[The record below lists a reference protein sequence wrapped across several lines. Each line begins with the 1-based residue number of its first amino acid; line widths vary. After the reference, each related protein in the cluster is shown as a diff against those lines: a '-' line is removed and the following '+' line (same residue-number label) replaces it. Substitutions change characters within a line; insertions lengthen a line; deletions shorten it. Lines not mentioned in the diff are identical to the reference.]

1 MIKIIKLILIIAF
14 AGTAMEAQELSFY
27 KNLYNDYADYKEK
40 SLYKMDLKHSD
51 ILSLIIQ
58 LKENQN
64 FSIEELGKS
73 VENREIFNIKFGNG
87 PTNVLLWSQMHGDE
101 PTATMALFDIF
112 NFLKANDKYNDVR
125 ENLKAKLTINFVPML
140 NPDGSEK
147 YQRRNA
153 LNIDINRD
161 ALALKSPESQ
171 ILKKIRDLIEPEFGF
186 NLHDQS
192 TRASVSNTN
201 KQATISLLAPA
212 FDKDRNINETR
223 EKAIKLAA
231 EINSLLSTYIPG
243 HIARYDDEFEPRAF
257 GDNIQKWGTSTILI
271 ESGGWK
277 NDDEKQYIRK
287 LNFVIILNSL
297 LSIANRNFLN
307 EDTSNYFSIPKND
320 KYLYDLLL
328 RNIEIT
334 RNDSTFRTDIGINLY
349 ETSENG
355 KRFFKGLIDDMG
367 DLSTHYGVDEL
378 DCTGMSA
385 AYGLTF
391 QKYIDVNNFS
401 ADMLINDFVKKG
413 YTTILGDSSVYRDD
427 CVNLPVNIKI
437 FNNKSNVNEIRTETS
452 ANLILQKG
460 EEKKFVIVN
469 GFIFNVVTGKSNIKN
484 AVLLK

>member
-1 MIKIIKLILIIAF
+1 
-14 AGTAMEAQELSFY
+14 
-27 KNLYNDYADYKEK
+27 
-40 SLYKMDLKHSD
+40 MDLKHLD
-51 ILSLIIQ
+51 IFPLIQQ
-58 LKENQN
+58 LKENKK
-64 FSIEELGKS
+64 FSVEELGES
-73 VENREIFNIKFGNG
+73 VENREIFNIKYGNG
-87 PTNVLLWSQMHGDE
+87 PINVLLWSQMHGDE
-101 PTATMALFDIF
+101 PTATMALFDTF
-112 NFLKANDKYNDVR
+112 NFLKADDKYNSVK
-125 ENLKAKLTINFVPML
+125 ESLKDKLTIHFIPML
-140 NPDGSEK
+140 NPDGAERYK
-147 YQRRNA
+147 RRNA

-171 ILKKIRDLIEPEFGF
+171 ILKKIRDLVKPEFGF

-192 TRASVSNTN
+192 TRASVSNTD

-212 FDKDRNINETR
+212 YDKDKNINETR

-231 EINSLLSTYIPG
+231 EIYTLLSSYIPG

-257 GDNIQKWGTSTILI
+257 GDNIQKWGTSTVLI

-297 LSIANRNFLN
+297 LSIADRNFTN
-307 EDTSNYFSIPKND
+307 EDTTVYFSIPKND

-355 KRFFKGLIDDMG
+355 KRFFKGLIDDIG
-367 DLSTHYGVDEL
+367 DLSTQYGVDEL
-378 DCTGMSA
+378 NCTGLNA
-385 AYGLTF
+385 RYGLTF
-391 QKYIDVNNFS
+391 NDTVDLNLYSTED
-401 ADMLINDFVKKG
+401 LINNFVKKG

-437 FNNKSNVNEIRTETS
+437 FDKTNTNEIKIETS
-452 ANLILQKG
+452 ANLVL
-460 EEKKFVIVN
+460 EKENEIRFVIVN
-469 GFIFNVVTGKSNIKN
+469 GFIFDVKTGKSNVKN
-484 AVLLK
+484 AVLLR